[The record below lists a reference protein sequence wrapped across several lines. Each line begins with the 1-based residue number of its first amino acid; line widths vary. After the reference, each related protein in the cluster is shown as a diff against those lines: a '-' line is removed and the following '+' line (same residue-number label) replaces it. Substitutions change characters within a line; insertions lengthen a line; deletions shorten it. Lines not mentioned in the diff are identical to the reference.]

1 MASNFLSRLL
11 LVRREKKLGKHHASG
26 GSIMSQVPL
35 NCELPSSFSGSV
47 TLALFLSLGVFS
59 LHSISSNF
67 PGKISSALFFFFC
80 LCCSCTTFC
89 RGCQPSVCV
98 HRDFEVPGHSLSCSA
113 GPPRF
118 PVLCLNMYL
127 VFIRATFH
135 GSPPLHINIV
145 CWTGISG
152 RSRVETWEYL
162 LFKGLVPYAVLARGR
177 GWGGSKGVCF
187 LVERDAGLT
196 QCH

>member
-1 MASNFLSRLL
+1 ML
-11 LVRREKKLGKHHASG
+11 H
-26 GSIMSQVPL
+26 
-35 NCELPSSFSGSV
+35 NCELPSRFSGSV
-47 TLALFLSLGVFS
+47 ALALFLSLGIFS
-59 LHSISSNF
+59 FCSISSNF
-67 PGKISSALFFFFC
+67 PGKISSTLFF
-80 LCCSCTTFC
+80 LLVLQLYHLLQ
-89 RGCQPSVCV
+89 GCQPSVCV
-98 HRDFEVPGHSLSCSA
+98 HRDFEVPGHSLPCSA
-113 GPPRF
+113 GPTRF

-145 CWTGISG
+145 CWTGVSG